1 MGVLVAGV
9 DRNRFSVD
17 SWVWRRDVS
26 VMTFKMMLVRMEM
39 SNTKKDR

>member
-9 DRNRFSVD
+9 DRKRFSVD

-26 VMTFKMMLVRMEM
+26 VMICHDVVVSCERL
-39 SNTKKDR
+39 